1 VKRSIMS
8 WVVATAI
15 AVAPLPALAETNA
28 PQQPAPLAAGNA
40 AGVKEA
46 QGFGNVPWLF
56 WAGGALVLVFAVLVL
71 ATDDDDVS
79 TSTTTTTAP

>member
-71 ATDDDDVS
+71 ATNDDDVS